1 MPWRIDLISYDGP
14 VLSNA
19 SGGTDG
25 PSVPARFRDDQLAT
39 MEARYDGSNAGPASR
54 TSFQQWDSGA
64 APR

>member
-1 MPWRIDLISYDGP
+1 M
-14 VLSNA
+14 SNA